1 MYITVKLVLDYG
13 GGASNGPSSVVI
25 TTLEVLQCCSAAGGQ
40 CGGGGKQEDG
50 RPRKMTKLKL
60 MSGDVILIPLPLLL
74 GGSGARQ
81 CSLELE
87 LNLEMGHTPAPA
99 LRQHRLDTGHG
110 CWDTCTLQTRE
121 HKLPFHYFCIHILLY
136 ITEYK

>member
-1 MYITVKLVLDYG
+1 MYITVKLVLDYSG

-74 GGSGARQ
+74 GGVEPGSAAW
-81 CSLELE
+81 S
-87 LNLEMGHTPAPA
+87 
-99 LRQHRLDTGHG
+99 
-110 CWDTCTLQTRE
+110 WS
-121 HKLPFHYFCIHILLY
+121 
-136 ITEYK
+136 